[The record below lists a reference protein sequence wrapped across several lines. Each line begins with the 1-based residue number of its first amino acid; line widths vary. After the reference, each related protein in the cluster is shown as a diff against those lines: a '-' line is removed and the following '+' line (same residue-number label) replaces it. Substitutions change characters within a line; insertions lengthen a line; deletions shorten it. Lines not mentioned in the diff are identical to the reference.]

1 MTRLALHRDSGPP
14 SRRCAPPGKPARLP
28 SFRAAVGDRVR
39 LAFLAL
45 YLLAAPAMAQDG
57 AALFEP
63 CRACHAL
70 EADAEEGAGPNLSGV
85 IGRKVAGDPR
95 FDYSPALRAAREAGL
110 VWDRARLERF
120 LADPEAMF
128 PGLWMGGN
136 GVREEAQR
144 RALVTFLAGGAGAA
158 P

>member
-1 MTRLALHRDSGPP
+1 MRRLVLLAL
-14 SRRCAPPGKPARLP
+14 C
-28 SFRAAVGDRVR
+28 
-39 LAFLAL
+39 
-45 YLLAAPAMAQDG
+45 LLAAPAAAQDG

-70 EADAEEGAGPNLSGV
+70 EANAEEGAGPNLSGV

-95 FDYSPALRAAREAGL
+95 FDYSPALRAGREAGL

-128 PGLWMGGN
+128 PGLWMGGR
-136 GVREEAQR
+136 GLAEAAER
-144 RALVTFLAGGAGAA
+144 AALVEFIGRSGA